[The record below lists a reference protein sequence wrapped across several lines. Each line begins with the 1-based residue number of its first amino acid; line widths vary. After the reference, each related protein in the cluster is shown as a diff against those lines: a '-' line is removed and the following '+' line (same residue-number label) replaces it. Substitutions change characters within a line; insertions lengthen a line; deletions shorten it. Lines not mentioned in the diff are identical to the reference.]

1 MKAKR
6 LEKYDVHHQTG
17 GLRSLE
23 TLDGFPILDSL
34 GFVDFPARQ
43 LDVPVETKLTMRHRN
58 ACRTEM
64 CFKHLTPQGLVTLAK
79 DHRVMK
85 LSELRMLQRT
95 NAQWTS
101 SKCCEKLPDG

>member
-1 MKAKR
+1 M
-6 LEKYDVHHQTG
+6 
-17 GLRSLE
+17 E

-34 GFVDFPARQ
+34 GFVDFPAKQ

-58 ACRTEM
+58 AWRTEM